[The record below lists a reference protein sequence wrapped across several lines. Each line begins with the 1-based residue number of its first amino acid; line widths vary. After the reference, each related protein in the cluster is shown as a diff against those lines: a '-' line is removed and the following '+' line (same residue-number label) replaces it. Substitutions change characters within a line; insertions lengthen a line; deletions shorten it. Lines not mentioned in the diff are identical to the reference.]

1 MLNPIHIQS
10 FDYVHFVFWMP
21 QEGLA
26 FLTWLQEIVFARAPP
41 LSDSIADPRI
51 VTLSRH
57 VKNNSFN

>member
-26 FLTWLQEIVFARAPP
+26 YQIPFF
-41 LSDSIADPRI
+41 
-51 VTLSRH
+51 
-57 VKNNSFN
+57 